1 MNIRVA
7 TGLLTAPLMVLAL
20 GVLAFGCMV
29 LAWPD
34 VTLVGQPGCFGS
46 WGVIDRYLW
55 LPVQA
60 HPLASTIASGGAL
73 GLLGALLDRK
83 SVV

>member
-7 TGLLTAPLMVLAL
+7 TGLLMAPLMVLAL
-20 GVLAFGCMV
+20 GVMAFGCMV

-34 VTLVGQPGCFGS
+34 VTLAGQPGCFGS
-46 WGVIDRYLW
+46 WGLVDRYLW

-60 HPLASTIASGGAL
+60 HPLTSTIVSGAAL
-73 GLLGALLDRK
+73 GLLTGLLVWSKR
-83 SVV
+83 